1 MDVMIICTLHNVNSF
16 ITMNMQITNSD
27 FSKNGKFGE
36 TNEYFPRKS
45 LVSFAEKTES
55 IDLSTQDCGLLREK
69 MTDTKKSELSRI
81 VMSVNSGPDFL
92 FRVRFLNQPFNRE
105 VLLSDVRLPN

>member
-1 MDVMIICTLHNVNSF
+1 MDVILICTLHDVNSF

-36 TNEYFPRKS
+36 TNEYLPRKS

-55 IDLSTQDCGLLREK
+55 IDLSTQGCGLLGELCWK
-69 MTDTKKSELSRI
+69 QTELGAYQQNLMTKPI
-81 VMSVNSGPDFL
+81 GP
-92 FRVRFLNQPFNRE
+92 
-105 VLLSDVRLPN
+105 